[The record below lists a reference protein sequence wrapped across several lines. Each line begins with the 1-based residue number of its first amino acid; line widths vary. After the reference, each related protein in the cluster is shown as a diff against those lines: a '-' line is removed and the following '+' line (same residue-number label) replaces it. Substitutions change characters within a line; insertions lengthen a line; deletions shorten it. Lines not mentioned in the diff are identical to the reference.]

1 MSQLLLAQINTILS
15 VIYATDIQVCLPR
28 SETLCTFQL
37 AFYAATTWITASIK
51 TLFVVGLMVC
61 WFTWSWGKRR
71 INGWIHS
78 RWQRFW
84 KFVKA
89 FTDLI
94 YFLWGPISQVG
105 PFIYCFAICFFLFVI
120 SGVII
125 FCKLTVH
132 VFKIWLRRIRVY
144 RLLLL
149 GISMLKF
156 INVFFWLPMKRTR
169 SKNTHL
175 PSQLSKRKSCF

>member
-105 PFIYCFAICFFLFVI
+105 PFIYCFAICFFFICDIGRNYFLQTYGACFQDLTETYTCIWPPVI
-120 SGVII
+120 RY
-125 FCKLTVH
+125 KH
-132 VFKIWLRRIRVY
+132 A
-144 RLLLL
+144 
-149 GISMLKF
+149 
-156 INVFFWLPMKRTR
+156 
-169 SKNTHL
+169 
-175 PSQLSKRKSCF
+175 